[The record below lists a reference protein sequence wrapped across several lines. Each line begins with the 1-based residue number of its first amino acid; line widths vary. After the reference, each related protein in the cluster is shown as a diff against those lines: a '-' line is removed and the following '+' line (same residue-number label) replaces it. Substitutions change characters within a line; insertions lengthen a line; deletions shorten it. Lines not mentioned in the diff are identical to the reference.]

1 MNHIKYSVVIILILY
16 PIFSFS
22 QSASQVQEIVS
33 TYDAATLKSKQ
44 SYLNNLLLLRK
55 KRLKSYTLAGKTN
68 VYTSFTPNHKEELVN
83 FTSDGFPLYY
93 STENIDAAFSTRTN
107 FLYLNGGLGLSLH
120 GENMVARLWDSGKVR
135 SSHIEFSSRVSVMDD
150 LANEFNNDDHATHVL
165 GTMIAAGIDPIAK
178 GMAFKAT
185 ARTFNWTEDDI
196 EAFTEAKDEGMLVS
210 NHSYGIPIVNG
221 NGNSLPSW
229 FIGAYTEDS
238 KVWDGIAFACP
249 YYLMVTSAGN
259 SGLVTNPVPNANGL
273 DKLTGNKVSKNN
285 LVVANATDCSI
296 NSDGSLDFASIN
308 NSSSQ
313 GPSDDGRIKPDI
325 TGNGTSVFSSV
336 STSDTSYDTY
346 SGTSMSSPNVAGS
359 LLLLQQYYYNL
370 NSKFMLSSTLKGLVC
385 HTADDA
391 GFTGPDPIFGW
402 GVLNLKRAAEVLTAN
417 NSTSVVKEEVLSLNE
432 EKSYEVYSSGSKPLL
447 ASITWTDPEGV
458 ELTSSVVV
466 NTTVP
471 SLINDLDIVVR
482 RGANEYFPWKLQSD
496 YTLEAVRN
504 SSNSVDNVE
513 RVQIDTPIQG
523 NYTVIVKHKG
533 VLVNGK
539 QNFSLVITGFDSL
552 LDNDSFDFNNNVVIY
567 PNPAS
572 NILNFSTPSGEAL
585 SNVVIFD
592 ALGKE
597 IKISKSVLNNTLDI
611 SELSSGLYIAK
622 FFHNGKLMVN
632 KFIKE

>member
-1 MNHIKYSVVIILILY
+1 
-16 PIFSFS
+16 
-22 QSASQVQEIVS
+22 
-33 TYDAATLKSKQ
+33 
-44 SYLNNLLLLRK
+44 LRK